1 MESRRI
7 HLTYTD
13 TRSSAHGHE
22 VTPANYTAAR
32 LALRLWIASASF
44 AILYELVGGETV
56 YPALALIGATAL
68 LGLALPSGRA
78 VEVLDDGLVRRGVLT
93 TRRIPWDRIR
103 SLRWSRHGGVEKL
116 TARAGLSTI
125 TLSSDG
131 DGFADA
137 IRRVRAIA
145 SFRNIPITT

>member
-13 TRSSAHGHE
+13 TRSSTHGHE
-22 VTPANYTAAR
+22 VTPANEAAAR

-44 AILYELVGGETV
+44 AILYELLGGETI
-56 YPALALIGATAL
+56 YPALALIGCTGL
-68 LGLALPSGRA
+68 LVLALPSGRA
-78 VEVLDDGLVRRGVLT
+78 VEVLDDALVRRGLLT
-93 TRRIPWDRIR
+93 TRRIPWERIR
-103 SLRWSRHGGVEKL
+103 ALRWSRHGGVEKL

-131 DGFADA
+131 DGYLEAM
-137 IRRVRAIA
+137 RRVRSIA
-145 SFRNIPITT
+145 AFRNIPITI